1 MTEITTSPTPGAT
14 GDSFQVLGYFHV
26 ALGFMIGMV
35 SLLPALMVWIGRSIS
50 EPAPEGYV
58 YTEGARATA
67 LAGNV
72 VAGAA
77 LLAGLVAAFVV
88 VAGGIRL
95 GRRTRWRYCVFAS
108 ALLCLFVPFGTL
120 LGGLTLA
127 RLLDPKTRALF
138 TS

>member
-1 MTEITTSPTPGAT
+1 MSESIHQPAAGAA

-35 SLLPALMVWIGRSIS
+35 SLLPALMVWIGRSIA

-77 LLAGLVAAFVV
+77 LLVGLVAAFVV

-95 GRRTRWRYCVFAS
+95 GRRTHWRYCIFSS

-127 RLLDPKTRALF
+127 RLLDPKTRAIF